1 MTELEKSII
10 ATLGYFEIF
19 NYPLDAKQ
27 INKNLIGARADF
39 DEVDLALKE
48 ILNEGKIISKNNS
61 YALPR
66 REYLFPLK
74 EKGLKLS
81 MRKIK
86 ILKLAKLVLS
96 LIPWVRGAIL
106 FGSLSIKNANELSDI
121 DLMIIAKKGHVW
133 TTRLFVK
140 AVLTTLFIG
149 RKKDQIH
156 APDKICP
163 NHFVSEDHLEIP
175 FQNIYNAMMYKNG
188 IVIIDKGLNLRSEF
202 FKKNPWI
209 FKSDIIS
216 NDYNKK
222 DDQSTPSLSLLEK
235 ISKFIQV
242 KIMTQEAM
250 DKANSSQIRICD
262 DYLAFH
268 DLDRESEIIHQVF
281 HKLKLNN

>member
-27 INKNLIGARADF
+27 IHKNLIDARADF

-48 ILNEGKIISKNNS
+48 MLNEGKIISKNNS

-74 EKGLKLS
+74 EKSLKLS
-81 MRKIK
+81 IRKIK

-140 AVLTTLFIG
+140 IILTALLIG
-149 RKKDQIH
+149 RKKNQEH
-156 APDKICP
+156 APNKICP
-163 NHFVSEDHLEIP
+163 NHFVSEDCLEIP
-175 FQNIYNAMMYKNG
+175 FQNIYNAMMYRNG
-188 IVIIDKGLNLRSEF
+188 VVVIDKGLNLRSEF

-209 FKSDIIS
+209 FKSDINS
-216 NDYNKK
+216 TYKENFKK
-222 DDQSTPSLSLLEK
+222 DIGHLSLLERL
-235 ISKFIQV
+235 SKFIQV
-242 KIMTQEAM
+242 KIMTREAM
-250 DKANSSQIRICD
+250 DKANSSQTRICD

-268 DLDRESEIIHQVF
+268 DLDRESEIIHKVF